1 MNKKFTA
8 LAMAALLVHMD
19 ASAFIHAMEIS
30 AETYASAN
38 ESHQWK
44 GKKVA
49 FLGDSITDKQRI
61 GTQKCYWEYLAEMLG
76 IEAFSYGINGNQMDG
91 LLKQAQL
98 LLQEHGQETDAIIVF
113 AGTNDFNAGVPI
125 GKWFEEVKRDA
136 PMPNGKKA
144 ERTYREMNTDT
155 DTFCGRINRL
165 MNYLK
170 TNFPTQQII
179 LLTPLHRGFAQFGDN
194 NVQPE
199 EAFTNSKGL
208 FVNDYVQ
215 TIKEAGNVWAVS
227 VIDLN
232 SLSGLYPMNDSH
244 VPYFHNGET
253 DRLHP
258 NAEGHKRMAKTLMY
272 QMMALPSSFK

>member
-1 MNKKFTA
+1 MNKKLTA
-8 LAMAALLVHMD
+8 FAMAALMINTD
-19 ASAFIHAMEIS
+19 ASAFVHAMEVFTETQIS
-30 AETYASAN
+30 AETT
-38 ESHQWK
+38 HQWK

-76 IEAFSYGINGNQMDG
+76 FEAFSYGINGNQMDG
-91 LLKQAQL
+91 LLKQAQQ
-98 LLQEHGQETDAIIVF
+98 LLQEHGQDIDAIIVF

-125 GKWFEEVKRDA
+125 GKWFEEIKRDA

-144 ERTYREMNTDT
+144 ERTYRDMTTDT
-155 DTFCGRINRL
+155 TTFCGRINRL
-165 MNYLK
+165 MDYLK

-179 LLTPLHRGFAQFGDN
+179 LLTPLHRGFAQFGEN

-199 EAFTNSKGL
+199 ESFANSKNL
-208 FVNDYVQ
+208 FISDYVQ
-215 TIKEAGNVWAVS
+215 TIKEAGNVWAVP

-232 SLSGLYPMNDSH
+232 SLSGLYPMNNSH
-244 VPYFHNGET
+244 IPYFHDGET

>member
-144 ERTYREMNTDT
+144 KRTYRQMSTDT

-165 MNYLK
+165 MDYLK

-215 TIKEAGNVWAVS
+215 TIKEAGNVWAVP

>member
-19 ASAFIHAMEIS
+19 ASAFIHAMDIS
-30 AETYASAN
+30 AEIYASAN

-61 GTQKCYWEYLAEMLG
+61 GTQKCYWEYLAEMLE

-91 LLKQAQL
+91 LLKQAQQ

-165 MNYLK
+165 MDYLK

-215 TIKEAGNVWAVS
+215 TIKEAGNVWAVP

-258 NAEGHKRMAKTLMY
+258 NAKGHKRMAKTLMY

>member
-8 LAMAALLVHMD
+8 LAMAVLLVHMD
-19 ASAFIHAMEIS
+19 ASAFIHAMDIS

-215 TIKEAGNVWAVS
+215 TIKEAGNVWAVP

>member
-8 LAMAALLVHMD
+8 LAMAALLIQMD
-19 ASAFIHAMEIS
+19 TSVFIQAMEIS

-49 FLGDSITDKQRI
+49 FLGDSITDRQRI
-61 GTQKCYWEYLAEMLG
+61 GTQKCYWEYLTEMLG

-144 ERTYREMNTDT
+144 VRTYREMSTDT

-165 MNYLK
+165 MDYLK
-170 TNFPTQQII
+170 TNFSTQQII
-179 LLTPLHRGFAQFGDN
+179 LLTPLHRGFAQFGNN

-208 FVNDYVQ
+208 FISDYVQ
-215 TIKEAGNVWAVS
+215 TIKEAGNVWAVP

>member
-8 LAMAALLVHMD
+8 LAMAALLIQMD
-19 ASAFIHAMEIS
+19 TSAFIQAMEIS

-49 FLGDSITDKQRI
+49 FLGDSITDRQRI
-61 GTQKCYWEYLAEMLG
+61 GTQKCYWEYLTEMLG

-144 ERTYREMNTDT
+144 ERTYCEMSTDT

-165 MNYLK
+165 MDYLK
-170 TNFPTQQII
+170 TNFSTQQII
-179 LLTPLHRGFAQFGDN
+179 LLTPLHRGFAQFGNN

-208 FVNDYVQ
+208 FISDYVQ
-215 TIKEAGNVWAVS
+215 TIKEAGNVWAVP

>member
-1 MNKKFTA
+1 
-8 LAMAALLVHMD
+8 
-19 ASAFIHAMEIS
+19 MERQ
-30 AETYASAN
+30 
-38 ESHQWK
+38 ESSIP
-44 GKKVA
+44 
-49 FLGDSITDKQRI
+49 GDSITDKQRI

-144 ERTYREMNTDT
+144 ERTYREMSTDT

-165 MNYLK
+165 MDYLK

-208 FVNDYVQ
+208 FVSDYVQ
-215 TIKEAGNVWAVS
+215 TIKEAGNVWAVP

-244 VPYFHNGET
+244 VSYFHNGET

>member
-215 TIKEAGNVWAVS
+215 TIKEAGNVWAVP

>member
-144 ERTYREMNTDT
+144 ERTYREINTDT

-215 TIKEAGNVWAVS
+215 TIKEAGNVWAVP

-232 SLSGLYPMNDSH
+232 SLSGIYPMNDSH

>member
-30 AETYASAN
+30 AEIYASAN

-61 GTQKCYWEYLAEMLG
+61 GTQKCYWEYLSEMLG

-91 LLKQAQL
+91 LLKQAQQ

-144 ERTYREMNTDT
+144 KRTYREMSTDT

-165 MNYLK
+165 MDYLK

-215 TIKEAGNVWAVS
+215 TIKEAGNVWAVP

>member
-165 MNYLK
+165 MDYLK

-215 TIKEAGNVWAVS
+215 TIKEAGNVWAVP

-272 QMMALPSSFK
+272 QMMVLPSSFK

>member
-215 TIKEAGNVWAVS
+215 TIKEAGNVWAVPI
-227 VIDLN
+227 IDLN

>member
-215 TIKEAGNVWAVS
+215 TIKEAGNVWAVP

-272 QMMALPSSFK
+272 QMIALPSSFK

>member
-8 LAMAALLVHMD
+8 LAIAALLIQMD
-19 ASAFIHAMEIS
+19 TSAFIQAMEIS

-61 GTQKCYWEYLAEMLG
+61 GTQKCYWEYLTEMLG

-144 ERTYREMNTDT
+144 ERTYREMSTDT
-155 DTFCGRINRL
+155 DTFCGRINKL
-165 MNYLK
+165 MDYLK

-208 FVNDYVQ
+208 FISDYVQ
-215 TIKEAGNVWAVS
+215 TIKEAGNVWAVP

-232 SLSGLYPMNDSH
+232 SLNGLYPMNDSH

>member
-8 LAMAALLVHMD
+8 LAMAALLIQMD
-19 ASAFIHAMEIS
+19 TSAFIQAMEIS

-49 FLGDSITDKQRI
+49 FWGDSITDRQRI
-61 GTQKCYWEYLAEMLG
+61 GTQKCYWEYLTEMLG

-144 ERTYREMNTDT
+144 ERTYCEMSTDT

-165 MNYLK
+165 MDYLK
-170 TNFPTQQII
+170 TNFSTQQII
-179 LLTPLHRGFAQFGDN
+179 LLTPLHRGFAQFGNN

-208 FVNDYVQ
+208 FISDYVQ
-215 TIKEAGNVWAVS
+215 TIKEAGNVWAVP

>member
-8 LAMAALLVHMD
+8 LAMAALLVHMN
-19 ASAFIHAMEIS
+19 ASAFIHAMDIS
-30 AETYASAN
+30 AETYTSAN

-215 TIKEAGNVWAVS
+215 TIKEAGNVWAVP

>member
-8 LAMAALLVHMD
+8 LAMAALLIQMD
-19 ASAFIHAMEIS
+19 TSAFIQAMEIS

-49 FLGDSITDKQRI
+49 FWGDSITDRQRI
-61 GTQKCYWEYLAEMLG
+61 GTQKCYWEYLTEMLG

-136 PMPNGKKA
+136 PMPNWKKA
-144 ERTYREMNTDT
+144 ERTYCEMSTDT

-165 MNYLK
+165 MDYLK
-170 TNFPTQQII
+170 TNFSTQQII
-179 LLTPLHRGFAQFGDN
+179 LLTPLHRGFAQFGNN

-208 FVNDYVQ
+208 FISDYVQ
-215 TIKEAGNVWAVS
+215 TIKEAGNVWAVP

>member
-144 ERTYREMNTDT
+144 KRTYRQMSTDT

-165 MNYLK
+165 MDYLK

-215 TIKEAGNVWAVS
+215 TIKEAGNVWAVP

-244 VPYFHNGET
+244 VSYFHNGET

>member
-19 ASAFIHAMEIS
+19 ASAFIHAMDIS

-215 TIKEAGNVWAVS
+215 TIKEAGNVWAVP

>member
-144 ERTYREMNTDT
+144 KRTYRQMSTDT

-165 MNYLK
+165 MDYLK

-199 EAFTNSKGL
+199 EAFTHSKGL

-215 TIKEAGNVWAVS
+215 TIKEAGNVWAVP

>member
-30 AETYASAN
+30 AEIYASAN

-61 GTQKCYWEYLAEMLG
+61 GTQKCYWEYLSEMLG

-170 TNFPTQQII
+170 TNFLTQQII

-215 TIKEAGNVWAVS
+215 TIKEAGNVWAVP

>member
-1 MNKKFTA
+1 MNKKFIA

-19 ASAFIHAMEIS
+19 ASAFIHAMEVS

-61 GTQKCYWEYLAEMLG
+61 GTQKCYWEYLAEMLE
-76 IEAFSYGINGNQMDG
+76 IDAFSYGINGNQMDG
-91 LLKQAQL
+91 LLKQAQQ

-113 AGTNDFNAGVPI
+113 AGTNDFNAGIPI

-144 ERTYREMNTDT
+144 ERTYREMSTDT
-155 DTFCGRINRL
+155 NTFCGRINRL
-165 MNYLK
+165 MDYLK

-179 LLTPLHRGFAQFGDN
+179 LLTPLHRGFAQLETAMYN
-194 NVQPE
+194 RKKP
-199 EAFTNSKGL
+199 SP
-208 FVNDYVQ
+208 
-215 TIKEAGNVWAVS
+215 TIKDYS
-227 VIDLN
+227 
-232 SLSGLYPMNDSH
+232 
-244 VPYFHNGET
+244 
-253 DRLHP
+253 
-258 NAEGHKRMAKTLMY
+258 
-272 QMMALPSSFK
+272 

>member
-19 ASAFIHAMEIS
+19 ASAFIHAMDIS
-30 AETYASAN
+30 AETYTSAN

-144 ERTYREMNTDT
+144 ERTYHEMSTDT

-165 MNYLK
+165 MDYLK

-215 TIKEAGNVWAVS
+215 TIKEAGNVWAVP

>member
-1 MNKKFTA
+1 
-8 LAMAALLVHMD
+8 MAALLIQMD
-19 ASAFIHAMEIS
+19 TSAFIQAMEIS

-49 FLGDSITDKQRI
+49 FLGDSITDRQRI
-61 GTQKCYWEYLAEMLG
+61 GTQKCYWEYLTEMLG

-144 ERTYREMNTDT
+144 ERTYREMSTDT

-165 MNYLK
+165 MDYLK

-179 LLTPLHRGFAQFGDN
+179 LLTPLHRGFAQFGNN

-208 FVNDYVQ
+208 FISDYVQ
-215 TIKEAGNVWAVS
+215 TIKEAGNVWAVP